1 MCMFCSFCPFVL
13 FLLAIVLFVLPSSIY
28 GFWLPLCY
36 LQSLLVLDAHALRWT
51 AFFFI
56 HVDIS
61 LYTDKLSWL
70 LANYSESYLLMLCV
84 WPDQELKLLSSTWV
98 EITLEAGCTNHP
110 GGRGLWYNM
119 FYTEISKT
127 EVSSSWTYMD
137 GNSTPSY
144 SHLMPNGSR
153 TDLWLSIMKVR
164 RYKDVIKIIVHQ
176 DRKTKT

>member
-1 MCMFCSFCPFVL
+1 MQKVNLHSVILNGHCVICPSFLDLRILIAP
-13 FLLAIVLFVLPSSIY
+13 LLSSKSSCTGRTRFKMDCI
-28 GFWLPLCY
+28 
-36 LQSLLVLDAHALRWT
+36 
-51 AFFFI
+51 FFI